1 MAVGS
6 NYALFFEQNISSQQQ
21 EHNGQERYLALA
33 SLLLANLT
41 TVMGFGILAL
51 SQFPV
56 LHALGITVGPGA
68 MLALLL
74 SMVWIR
80 QPDVQ

>member
-1 MAVGS
+1 M
-6 NYALFFEQNISSQQQ
+6 SSVLQTFVQQYVQ
-21 EHNGQERYLALA
+21 PERQERYLALA
-33 SLLLANLT
+33 SLLLANMT

-68 MLALLL
+68 VLALVL

-80 QPDVQ
+80 RAPKK